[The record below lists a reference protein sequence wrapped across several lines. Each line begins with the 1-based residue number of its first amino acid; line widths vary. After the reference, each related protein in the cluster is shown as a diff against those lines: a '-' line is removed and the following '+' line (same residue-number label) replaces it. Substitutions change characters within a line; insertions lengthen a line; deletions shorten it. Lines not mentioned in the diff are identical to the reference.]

1 MPTLLHLSTNITNME
16 IDIIIIF
23 NTIISW
29 SSYPHKVEYENK
41 LLNIIIIFISIIQ
54 QWEKIAI
61 ALHSIDGSH

>member
-29 SSYPHKVEYENK
+29 SSYPQSRIWKEIIEY
-41 LLNIIIIFISIIQ
+41 L
-54 QWEKIAI
+54 
-61 ALHSIDGSH
+61 